1 MAHALRRILYCSVDS
16 KKHLFAMVSSN
27 PETGPEGIYSHVFAT
42 AKKDQ
47 VIRVYVLFWRD
58 GGCLGIH
65 SRPVCVMTI
74 GEFSCVIF
82 AGTVRV
88 CVVVS

>member
-1 MAHALRRILYCSVDS
+1 MIMAHALRRILYCSVDS

-47 VIRVYVLFWRD
+47 VIRVYVLFWSD
-58 GGCLGIH
+58 GG
-65 SRPVCVMTI
+65 
-74 GEFSCVIF
+74 
-82 AGTVRV
+82 A
-88 CVVVS
+88 